1 MGKFKAEPRFF
12 AKTEN
17 IQKQNVLQN
26 HKILQHIILDIN
38 L

>member
-17 IQKQNVLQN
+17 KRHRIK
-26 HKILQHIILDIN
+26 KIVFLPR
-38 L
+38 